1 MDGPRDDHT
10 KSESERQ
17 ILYDIRITDVENSL
31 GVTKG
36 TEGRGGV
43 DQEFGISRCKLVYTA
58 WENNKV
64 LLYNTGDCIQ

>member
-43 DQEFGISRCKLVYTA
+43 DQEFGISRCKLV
-58 WENNKV
+58 
-64 LLYNTGDCIQ
+64 